1 MPALIVQDDIQER
14 AMYFH
19 RSVVF
24 NETHFPEFVHEETDP
39 WARSS
44 DHQRQCLL
52 ADLCTSS
59 TALLLSLRS
68 REPADMPRAKVM
80 RIVCVVRHSSPKKSC
95 GPGMAIKASLP
106 SQETTATLIFPE

>member
-44 DHQRQCLL
+44 DH
-52 ADLCTSS
+52 
-59 TALLLSLRS
+59 
-68 REPADMPRAKVM
+68 
-80 RIVCVVRHSSPKKSC
+80 
-95 GPGMAIKASLP
+95 
-106 SQETTATLIFPE
+106 